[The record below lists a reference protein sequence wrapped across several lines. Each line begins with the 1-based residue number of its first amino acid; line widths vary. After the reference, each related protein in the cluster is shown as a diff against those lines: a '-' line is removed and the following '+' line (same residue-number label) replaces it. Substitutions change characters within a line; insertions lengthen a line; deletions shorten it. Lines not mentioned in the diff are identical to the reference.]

1 MRIWLGALFILLTFV
16 LAPPAL
22 AAPSAAFA
30 DYDLGVNFSLK
41 HNYLAG
47 RDLGQ
52 SSSLSNAFIV
62 WNKNQPVISI
72 SYLEANHSSESAK
85 FLPLTQN
92 RLDYAASFNAVQNWQ
107 IKFTGSELLQT
118 NEESFSAN
126 GLYFVRRSRGI
137 LKAVE
142 FGAETDNRQKDL
154 YFGYGMFNAAAH
166 DFLVGF
172 SEERTGDDSAERLG
186 TALISNFSENYST
199 VLGLTKNLSDDKL
212 TKLYGLAKN
221 SPLKP
226 GERNDSFSFVTVL
239 RQKPESDYFLGLF
252 TFNGRSLN
260 KYANQ
265 GIFEAMFSGSLSG
278 TRIVGNRN
286 FDRIGL
292 SDAYRVQ
299 EYGKAVASVSWGKI
313 KIDENTNLIFD
324 AEEISYTLGDFGKVR
339 AFFVSL
345 GRGGETNLVYNPAL
359 HRLEEDYQQYLS
371 AGLGGKLPLRN
382 KTVHFGLA
390 NSYNLI
396 QSLWDGV
403 SASFTFSF

>member
-1 MRIWLGALFILLTFV
+1 MKIWLGMLFILLTFA
-16 LAPPAL
+16 LAPPVYANYN
-22 AAPSAAFA
+22 
-30 DYDLGVNFSLK
+30 YDLGVNFSLK
-41 HNYLAG
+41 QNYLASW
-47 RDLGQ
+47 DLGQ
-52 SSSLSNAFIV
+52 SSSLSNVFIV
-62 WNKNQPVISI
+62 WNGNQPVISI
-72 SYLEANHSSESAK
+72 SYSEASHSSESAR
-85 FLPLTQN
+85 FLPLTEN
-92 RLDYAASFNAVQNWQ
+92 RLDYAASFNAAQNWQ
-107 IKFTGSELLQT
+107 IKFAGSELLQT
-118 NEESFSAN
+118 DEERFTAN
-126 GLYFVRRSRGI
+126 GLYFVRRSKGT
-137 LKAVE
+137 LKAFE
-142 FGAETDNRQKDL
+142 FGTETDNRRKDL

-172 SEERTGDDSAERLG
+172 SEERTGDDSSERLG
-186 TALISNFSENYST
+186 TALISNFSENYSA

-221 SPLKP
+221 SPLVP
-226 GERNDSFSFVTVL
+226 GEKNDSFSFVIVL
-239 RQKPESDYFLGLF
+239 RQKPESDYFLGLL

-299 EYGKAVASVSWGKI
+299 EYGKAVASVSLGKI

-324 AEEISYTLGDFGKVR
+324 AEEISYTLGDFGKVK

-345 GRGGETNLVYNPAL
+345 GRNGETNLVYNPAL
-359 HRLEEDYQQYLS
+359 HRLEEDYQQYLI

-382 KTVHFGLA
+382 KIVHFGLA
-390 NSYNLI
+390 NSYNLT
-396 QSLWDGV
+396 QSAWDGI
-403 SASFTFSF
+403 SASFTLSF

>member
-1 MRIWLGALFILLTFV
+1 MKIWIGALFILLSFC
-16 LAPPAL
+16 LAPPV
-22 AAPSAAFA
+22 FA

-41 HNYLAG
+41 HNYLVG

-62 WNKNQPVISI
+62 WNKNQPIISI
-72 SYLEANHSSESAK
+72 SYSEASHSSESAK

-92 RLDYAASFNAVQNWQ
+92 RLDYAASFSAAQNWR
-107 IKFTGSELLQT
+107 IKFVGSDLLQT
-118 NEESFSAN
+118 DEERFSAN
-126 GLYFVRRSRGI
+126 GLYFVRRSKGI

-142 FGAETDNRQKDL
+142 FGAEMDNRQKDL

-172 SEERTGDDSAERLG
+172 SEERTGDDSSERLG
-186 TALISNFSENYST
+186 TALISNESENYSA
-199 VLGLTKNLSDDKL
+199 VLGLTKNLSDEKL
-212 TKLYGLAKN
+212 TKLCGLAKN

-226 GERNDSFSFVTVL
+226 GGKDDSFSFATVF

-252 TFNGRSLN
+252 TFGGNSLN

-265 GIFEAMFSGSLSG
+265 GIFEAMFFGSLSG

-313 KIDENTNLIFD
+313 KIDDNTNLIFD
-324 AEEISYTLGDFGKVR
+324 GEEISYTVGNLGKI
-339 AFFVSL
+339 
-345 GRGGETNLVYNPAL
+345 
-359 HRLEEDYQQYLS
+359 
-371 AGLGGKLPLRN
+371 K
-382 KTVHFGLA
+382 
-390 NSYNLI
+390 
-396 QSLWDGV
+396 
-403 SASFTFSF
+403 

>member
-1 MRIWLGALFILLTFV
+1 MKIWIGALFILLTFS

-22 AAPSAAFA
+22 A

-62 WNKNQPVISI
+62 WNKNQPIISV
-72 SYLEANHSSESAK
+72 SYSESNHSPESVVV
-85 FLPLTQN
+85 LPLTKN
-92 RLDYAASFNAVQNWQ
+92 RLDYAASFNAAQNWL
-107 IKFTGSELLQT
+107 IKFAGSELEQAD
-118 NEESFSAN
+118 EERFSAN
-126 GLYFVRRSRGI
+126 GLYFVRRSKGI

-142 FGAETDNRQKDL
+142 FGAEMDNRQKDL

-172 SEERTGDDSAERLG
+172 SEERTGDDSSERLG
-186 TALISNFSENYST
+186 TALISNFSENYSA
-199 VLGLTKNLSDDKL
+199 VLGLTKNLSDEKL

-226 GERNDSFSFVTVL
+226 GERNDPFSFVTVL

-252 TFNGRSLN
+252 TFGGNSLN
-260 KYANQ
+260 KYTNQ

-299 EYGKAVASVSWGKI
+299 EYGKAVASVSIAKMKI
-313 KIDENTNLIFD
+313 SDTLSLLFD
-324 AEEISYTLGDFGKVR
+324 GEEISYTVGNLGKIKS
-339 AFFVSL
+339 FFVSL
-345 GRGGETNLVYNPAL
+345 GRSGETNLVYNFAGR
-359 HRLEEDYQQYLS
+359 RLEEDYQQYLS
-371 AGLGGKLPLRN
+371 AGLGGKLPLRD
-382 KTVHFGLA
+382 KTVHFGLT
-390 NSYNLI
+390 NSYNLT
-396 QSLWDGV
+396 QSAWDGV

>member
-1 MRIWLGALFILLTFV
+1 MKIWLGMLFILLTFA
-16 LAPPAL
+16 LAPPVYANYN
-22 AAPSAAFA
+22 
-30 DYDLGVNFSLK
+30 YDLGVNFSLK
-41 HNYLAG
+41 QNYLAG
-47 RDLGQ
+47 WDLGQ
-52 SSSLSNAFIV
+52 SSSLSNVFIV
-62 WNKNQPVISI
+62 WNGNQPVISI
-72 SYLEANHSSESAK
+72 SYSEASHSSESAR
-85 FLPLTQN
+85 FLPLTEN
-92 RLDYAASFNAVQNWQ
+92 RLDYAASFNAAQNWQ
-107 IKFTGSELLQT
+107 IKFAGSELLQT
-118 NEESFSAN
+118 DEERFTAN
-126 GLYFVRRSRGI
+126 GLYFVRRRKGN
-137 LKAVE
+137 LKAFE
-142 FGAETDNRQKDL
+142 FGTETDNRRKDL

-172 SEERTGDDSAERLG
+172 SEERTGDDSSERLG
-186 TALISNFSENYST
+186 TALISNFSENYSA

-221 SPLKP
+221 SPLVP
-226 GERNDSFSFVTVL
+226 GEKNDSFSFVIVL
-239 RQKPESDYFLGLF
+239 RQKPESDYFLGLL

-299 EYGKAVASVSWGKI
+299 EYGKAVASVSLGKI

-324 AEEISYTLGDFGKVR
+324 AEEISYTLGDFGKVK

-345 GRGGETNLVYNPAL
+345 GRNGETNLVYNPAL
-359 HRLEEDYQQYLS
+359 HRLEEDYQQYLI

-382 KTVHFGLA
+382 KIVHFGLT

-396 QSLWDGV
+396 QSAWDGI
-403 SASFTFSF
+403 SASFTLSF